1 MPSLAI
7 DLDPDTLA
15 RLDAQAA
22 AHGRSAAEEARQIV
36 EQGLGPA
43 LADDEGLA
51 EWPDVT
57 GLPFGD
63 AMHALFAPLGGL
75 DLPEPERAPPRE
87 PPDFSGPAWDRPAR
101 P

>member
-36 EQGLGPA
+36 ERGVGPA
-43 LADDEGLA
+43 LADDA
-51 EWPDVT
+51 TIPDLPDLT
-57 GLPFGD
+57 GLSFGD

-75 DLPEPERAPPRE
+75 DLPEPDRAPPRE
-87 PPDFSGPAWDRPAR
+87 PPDLSGPAWDRPER
-101 P
+101 

>member
-22 AHGRSAAEEARQIV
+22 THGRSAAEEARQIV
-36 EQGLGPA
+36 EQGLGTV
-43 LADDEGLA
+43 LADDEALSDL
-51 EWPDVT
+51 PDLT
-57 GLPFGD
+57 GLPFGE

-75 DLPEPERAPPRE
+75 DLPEPERAPLRE
-87 PPDFSGPAWDRPAR
+87 PPDFSGPEWDPPAK